1 MVEIISDKDS
11 KARKPHICDYC
22 GETIEAGEVYNHCV
36 IKGDDI
42 YTWDAHM
49 VCKSVASDL
58 WDYIDPWEGMT
69 ADDFQEGCQK
79 FCRTFICPDCKQW
92 EDECEQGEPFCIQ
105 KIYDFLKTH
114 DFVRVKRERGVFVWK
129 CIPKKK
135 VDIENG

>member
-1 MVEIISDKDS
+1 MRDTTGSSLLSATAARLPLFHGRTALTVIEIISEKDR

-22 GETIEAGEVYNHCV
+22 GGTIEAGEVYNHCV

-42 YTWDAHM
+42 YTWDAHI

-69 ADDFQEGCQK
+69 ADDFQEGCQE

-92 EDECEQGEPFCIQ
+92 NDGCEQEEPF
-105 KIYDFLKTH
+105 
-114 DFVRVKRERGVFVWK
+114 
-129 CIPKKK
+129 
-135 VDIENG
+135 

>member
-1 MVEIISDKDS
+1 MIEIISDKDR

-22 GETIEAGEVYNHCV
+22 GGTIATGEIYNHCV

-42 YTWDAHM
+42 YTWDAHI

-92 EDECEQGEPFCIQ
+92 NDGCEQEEPFCIQ
-105 KIYDFLKTH
+105 KIYNLLKTY
-114 DFVRVKRERGVFVWK
+114 DFVREKRKYGLFVWK
-129 CIPKKK
+129 LVAKK
-135 VDIENG
+135 VRSDA